1 MRLLVCC
8 VCIAAAATSV
18 HSESIET
25 GLQNPVL
32 RAHFRSYLLNATSG
46 QGGGRGRGRGP
57 TYRFDLNTLERNVD
71 RLAFHFLME
80 VSEKVADLKHTY
92 TEVVTLR
99 ESLIRSEFGS
109 KMHSKLLTDWKE
121 RFDDLEDRADDL
133 KDTISRVL
141 PWVKSKT
148 DFKPELDITPGNPA
162 FEREVAYIG
171 DQINQAEQRIRDFF
185 FTPTHTVTVTQLTED
200 NVLIQLFRV
209 EKLSKK
215 IKTSL

>member
-1 MRLLVCC
+1 MKPNMNPNQRPIRTDTKLRLLRALTSFLRDMRLLVCC

-46 QGGGRGRGRGP
+46 QGGGRERGRGR
-57 TYRFDLNTLERNVD
+57 TYTFDLNTLERNVD

-99 ESLIRSEFGS
+99 ESLIRSE
-109 KMHSKLLTDWKE
+109 L
-121 RFDDLEDRADDL
+121 
-133 KDTISRVL
+133 
-141 PWVKSKT
+141 
-148 DFKPELDITPGNPA
+148 
-162 FEREVAYIG
+162 IG
-171 DQINQAEQRIRDFF
+171 DR
-185 FTPTHTVTVTQLTED
+185 PK
-200 NVLIQLFRV
+200 LIVDATGVGRPVVDSGLRPHRRRP
-209 EKLSKK
+209 SP
-215 IKTSL
+215 SG